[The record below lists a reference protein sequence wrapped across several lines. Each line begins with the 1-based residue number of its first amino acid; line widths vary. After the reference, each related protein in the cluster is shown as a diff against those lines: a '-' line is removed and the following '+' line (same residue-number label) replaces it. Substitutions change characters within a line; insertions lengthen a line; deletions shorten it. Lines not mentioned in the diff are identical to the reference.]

1 MKKLCSIL
9 LALVFA
15 MSLCTGV
22 LATDPTNGE
31 EEWDGNYA
39 ASESTS
45 FTIKKTY
52 TSASDLVPGE
62 TLNFV
67 IACTDSPVA
76 GNDVVPMITIG
87 QNNSYEVTANSKAQG
102 ITVNVPSYSVAGIY
116 QYTINEIAGQTAG
129 VTYTDKTIHVTILV
143 EYDNVNHKLVIGN
156 KKEGGITYYIA
167 KDTDGKKTDTFEN
180 TFSTGSFTVAKDV
193 QGNMANETDEFSITV
208 TLTSEQQVLTKIK
221 VAGEEVDPDNWTVPE
236 NSTGKE
242 TFTYTT
248 TLKLSEKDGATTFA
262 NIPAGVKVSVVE
274 GTQLGSEYT
283 LKGYVIDSAENLSK
297 AAEFTVANGDEKS
310 VVVVNEKTKEV
321 DTGVNLD
328 SLPYILL
335 LLAVCAGLV
344 FFVTRKSLRRES

>member
-22 LATDPTNGE
+22 LATDAANE
-31 EEWDGNYA
+31 EGTWDGQYT
-39 ASESTS
+39 ASDTTS

-52 TSASDLVPGE
+52 TSTSGLVPGE
-62 TLNFV
+62 TLKFN
-67 IACTDSPVA
+67 ITCTESPVA
-76 GNDVVPMITIG
+76 RGEVAPMITIG
-87 QNNSYEVTANSKAQG
+87 QDNSYMVTENSKEQN
-102 ITVNVPSYSVAGIY
+102 ITVTVPSYSVAGIY
-116 QYTINEIAGQTAG
+116 KYTISETNGQTAG
-129 VTYTDKTIHVTILV
+129 VTYTNKTIRVAILV
-143 EYDNVNHKLVIGN
+143 EYDNDNHKLVIGN
-156 KKEGGITYYIA
+156 KTEDGITYFIENTN
-167 KDTDGKKTDTFEN
+167 DTKTDTFEN

-208 TLTSEQQVLTKIK
+208 TLTSAKQVRTKIK
-221 VAGEEVDPDNWTVPE
+221 VAGKEVEPTEWKVPE
-236 NSTGKE
+236 SSTGEE

-248 TLKLSEKDGATTFA
+248 TLKLSEQGGATTFA

-274 GTQLGSEYT
+274 DAQLGSEYT
-283 LKGYVIDSAENLSK
+283 LKGYVIDNGQSPSET
-297 AAEFTVANGDEKS
+297 AEFTVANGDEKS